1 MEICCVVKIYNKPK
15 RFGIYYKFINQ
26 GKDATSNKKED
37 PGLMPGCIHVFQ
49 ALTNGILTL

>member
-26 GKDATSNKKED
+26 GKDATLNKKED